1 MCLNLIRLTNQ
12 DMIYND
18 GGKLNNIPFSQQQ
31 LKKNVTEC
39 VWENFP

>member
-18 GGKLNNIPFSQQQ
+18 EGKLNNILFSQQQ
-31 LKKNVTEC
+31 LKKNVTERVC
-39 VWENFP
+39 GKFP